1 MSVSAAYAAVLVS
14 ALAHASWNAVLKNC
28 GDRALMLSAIRLVGL
43 VAGIAMAAFVQ
54 PPSAE
59 SLPYLLGAA
68 TIHYA
73 YFALMISSYRV
84 GDMNQVYPIA
94 RGIAPLL
101 VLLPG
106 AWLAGEVLGGTSLLA
121 VGFISAGV
129 LLLASGGKS
138 TNRKALF
145 LAACTGISIAGYS
158 VLSGEGIRK
167 SGSLLGYI
175 AWLEISTGVGMV
187 CFACTKDK
195 AVLSAFAVAHW
206 RAALAAGVLSISAY
220 AVALLAMSVAPIAQV
235 VALRETSVVFAACIG
250 SLFLGER
257 FGARRI
263 AASIVVAAGL
273 VLLSSA

>member
-1 MSVSAAYAAVLVS
+1 MPVSAAYAAVLVS
-14 ALAHASWNAVLKNC
+14 ALAHASWNAVLKNS
-28 GDRALMLSAIRLVGL
+28 GDRALMLSSIRLIGL
-43 VAGIAMAAFVQ
+43 VAGIVVAAFVA

-59 SLPYLLGAA
+59 SLPYLAGAA
-68 TIHYA
+68 AIHYA
-73 YFALMISSYRV
+73 YFALMIGSYRV

-94 RGIAPLL
+94 RGIAPML

-106 AWLAGEVLGGTSLLA
+106 AWIAGEAVGGISLLA
-121 VGFISAGV
+121 VGLISAGV
-129 LLLASGGKS
+129 LLLASGGTS

-145 LAACTGISIAGYS
+145 LAVCTGISIAGYS
-158 VLSGEGIRK
+158 VLSGEGIRR

-187 CFACTKDK
+187 GFACTRSK

-206 RAALAAGVLSISAY
+206 KPALAAGVLSISAY